1 MAKHLERHPEPV
13 EGCFGCRVIGISFG
27 SVPGGTRPGSFA
39 KNHERKFARDMDAY
53 REAKR
58 NGEQPDQVSREG
70 VLKKQQQVETLDRA
84 RKKLESWQ
92 E

>member
-13 EGCFGCRVIGISFG
+13 DGCFGCRVIGISFG

-39 KNHERKFARDMDAY
+39 LQHERKFNKDMHAY
-53 REAKR
+53 REAR
-58 NGEQPDQVSREG
+58 RAGEKPDQISTESIEKYR
-70 VLKKQQQVETLDRA
+70 KKEESLARA